1 MFGDRKND
9 IDMLE
14 LVGLSMVMGNGH
26 EKLKMVTD
34 FVTK

>member
-1 MFGDRKND
+1 VFGDRKND

-14 LVGLSMVMGNGH
+14 LVGLSMAMGNGH